1 MIWRKGMFIIVG
13 MVGLK
18 YWGIVIRVMF
28 EMKRLIGFW
37 RCDGMIL
44 DFYIGLKVILNN
56 LVIICLIE
64 FFIILKRIIL
74 IVYNWFLII
83 ISLVELWILWENSV
97 KVWIGM
103 I

>member
-1 MIWRKGMFIIVG
+1 
-13 MVGLK
+13 
-18 YWGIVIRVMF
+18 
-28 EMKRLIGFW
+28 
-37 RCDGMIL
+37 MIL

-83 ISLVELWILWENSV
+83 ISLVELWIL
-97 KVWIGM
+97 
-103 I
+103 